1 MRVKWIAN
9 MKRKILEENMRRKY
23 LGVHHAVIFWNTT
36 AKAQATKPLMH
47 SKKRKKKST
56 G

>member
-1 MRVKWIAN
+1 MKLKWIAN
-9 MKRKILEENMRRKY
+9 MKTVKFLEEKHRRKY

-36 AKAQATKPLMH
+36 VKAQATKPLMH
-47 SKKRKKKST
+47 SKKRKKST